1 MSYNFDVPIDRRG
14 TNSLKWEFMKRVDQ
28 GAGEGTLPFWVAD
41 MDFPCADPIIEALH
55 ARVDRRIFGYSSHET
70 PEYFGAVR
78 GWYRRRFGW
87 EVESEAILFSPG
99 IVPAINYLVE
109 ILTKKGDPIIIQR
122 PVYYPFS
129 GAIEKH
135 GRRIVNNPLRELD
148 GRYEMDYEDL
158 ERKASE
164 SGARLLI
171 LSSPHNPVGR
181 VWAEEELAKL
191 VSVCER
197 HGITI
202 ISDEIHYDLIRRG
215 ARHHP
220 LETVAPGY
228 RDKIITAT
236 SPSKTFNLAGMQ
248 LSNIVVH
255 DPELRK
261 AWKSYVGEELHVE
274 LHNALAIEAAE
285 AAFDKG
291 EPWLE
296 ELLDYLDGQAKFLGD
311 FLAERLPGARYRIP
325 EGTYLAWIDLSAYC
339 GRKPGASDALV
350 RRLSRE
356 AGVML
361 EAGSL
366 FGPEG
371 EGYVRLNFACPRS
384 ILAEGLERVAAAI
397 EKR

>member
-1 MSYNFDVPIDRRG
+1 MSYNFDVPIDRKG
-14 TNSLKWEFMKRVDQ
+14 TNSLKWEFMRKVDA

-55 ARVDRRIFGYSSHET
+55 ARVDRRIFGYSSNDT
-70 PEYFGAVR
+70 PEYSGAVT

-87 EVESEAILFSPG
+87 EVDPASLVFSPG

-109 ILTKKGDPIIIQR
+109 LLTKKGEGVIIQR

-129 GAIEKH
+129 GAIESH
-135 GRRIVNNPLRELD
+135 GRRIVNNPLRESK

-158 ERKASE
+158 ERKASD
-164 SGARLLI
+164 SGAKLLI

-181 VWAEEELAKL
+181 VWTEEELAKL
-191 VSVCER
+191 VAVCKR

-215 ARHHP
+215 VSHHP
-220 LETVAPGY
+220 LETVAPEY
-228 RDKIITAT
+228 REKIITAT

-248 LSNIVVH
+248 LSNIIIR
-255 DPELRK
+255 DPELRR
-261 AWKSYVGEELHVE
+261 AWKSYVGDELHIE
-274 LHNALAIEAAE
+274 LHNALAIEAAQ

-311 FLAERLPGARYRIP
+311 FLAERLPKARYRIP

-339 GRKPGASDALV
+339 GAGPVDALV
-350 RRLSRE
+350 KRLTRE
-356 AGVML
+356 AKVML

-384 ILAEGLERVAAAI
+384 ILAEGLERVAKAL
-397 EKR
+397 EK

>member
-1 MSYNFDVPIDRRG
+1 
-14 TNSLKWEFMKRVDQ
+14 
-28 GAGEGTLPFWVAD
+28 

-55 ARVDRRIFGYSSHET
+55 ERVDRRIFGYSSHET

-87 EVESEAILFSPG
+87 DVESEAILFSPG

-109 ILTKKGDPIIIQR
+109 ILTKKGDPVIIQR

-129 GAIEKH
+129 SAIENH
-135 GRRIVNNPLRELD
+135 GRRIVNNPLRELN

-158 ERKASE
+158 ERKAVE

-181 VWAEEELAKL
+181 VWTEEELAKL
-191 VSVCER
+191 VAVCER

-202 ISDEIHYDLIRRG
+202 ISDEIHYDLVRRG
-215 ARHHP
+215 FRHHP

-248 LSNIVVH
+248 LSNLIVH

-261 AWKSYVGEELHVE
+261 AWKSYVGGELHLE
-274 LHNALAIEAAE
+274 LHNALAIVAAE
-285 AAFDKG
+285 AALVKG

-296 ELLDYLDGQAKFLGD
+296 ELLDYLDGQAKFLGA
-311 FLAERLPGARYRIP
+311 FLAERLPEARYLIP

-339 GRKPGASDALV
+339 GRKPGEAEALV
-350 RRLSRE
+350 KRLTRE
-356 AGVML
+356 ARVML

-384 ILAEGLERVAAAI
+384 ILAEGLERVAKAI